1 MLDEVPAEVGS
12 IAVMFLHMKMSCT
25 HTPFTKVKLGRLHST
40 AHARPSST
48 SSCSCKGFDR
58 SSILHSRCPS
68 HALTYVA
75 ANSVLQRTCNHDY
88 GVGSL
93 QRLVQSMDNAEVD
106 VVIYPTWSNP
116 PRLIGDTVSADG
128 NNSPTI
134 APHTGA
140 PAITVPM
147 GFNKA
152 GMQCTIPTRTS
163 SSKESHSGCHASQ
176 HHDQVP

>member
-1 MLDEVPAEVGS
+1 V
-12 IAVMFLHMKMSCT
+12 
-25 HTPFTKVKLGRLHST
+25 
-40 AHARPSST
+40 
-48 SSCSCKGFDR
+48 
-58 SSILHSRCPS
+58 
-68 HALTYVA
+68 
-75 ANSVLQRTCNHDY
+75 
-88 GVGSL
+88 

-152 GMQCTIPTRTS
+152 GVQSSIQTRL
-163 SSKESHSGCHASQ
+163 
-176 HHDQVP
+176 